1 MADLSKIKLNG
12 TEYDLKDNWIREN
25 SGFIPKMYFYYS
37 DTPTESSGPI
47 TLYKKSTSEYDTG
60 ENNEVYTLND
70 FAIGGIV
77 GGSYLVWVEQFDG
90 ENNIN
95 ELYILSYGEYRWQLD
110 QIATTN
116 GFGMHFGEYKHF
128 KTNSF
133 AIPQGSSMND
143 TATITLQSITTAPT
157 AEYDQDVISMLQNLG
172 LNTTITLSP
181 AEADETT
188 AGSSVLTS

>member
-12 TEYDLKDNWIREN
+12 VEYDLKDNWIREN

-37 DTPTESSGPI
+37 DTLTESSGPI
-47 TLYKKSTSEYDTG
+47 TLYKKSTSEYNTG

-77 GGSYLVWVEQFDG
+77 GGSYLVWVEHFDG
-90 ENNIN
+90 ENHIN

-110 QIATTN
+110 QIATAN

-157 AEYDQDVISMLQNLG
+157 VEPMANVTAMLTSFG
-172 LNTTITLSP
+172 LNASANLTQAQAGT
-181 AEADETT
+181 AETDHAV
-188 AGSSVLTS
+188 AG